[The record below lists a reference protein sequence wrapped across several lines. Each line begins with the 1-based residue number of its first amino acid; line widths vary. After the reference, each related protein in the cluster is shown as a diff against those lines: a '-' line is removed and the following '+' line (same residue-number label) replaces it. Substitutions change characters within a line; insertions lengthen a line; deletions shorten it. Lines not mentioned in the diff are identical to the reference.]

1 MVPECVPSAAF
12 ESLCRPAPAKVPRRI
27 PRPRVRATECVCDQ
41 EAGEGEK
48 IKQSDL
54 KRKRSAP
61 GRGRPV
67 VPHHPGHRDGTPAV
81 QLCVPSRRGNSHAQP
96 LPHKTNCRHKK
107 KGTAEAAP
115 WFKNFPR

>member
-1 MVPECVPSAAF
+1 VPSAAF

-67 VPHHPGHRDGTPAV
+67 VPHHPGHRDGAPAV
-81 QLCVPSRRGNSHAQP
+81 QLCVPGRRQVARKFTCPTLAPQDKLQAQ
-96 LPHKTNCRHKK
+96 K